1 MNIGVSA
8 GIRPATGRKSM
19 SRYELR
25 GHDLYD
31 THRRRI
37 ATARGLAIYDG
48 NNQRIGV
55 VRGDDLYDTEERRM
69 ATLRGSDIF
78 DSDSMKVGSL
88 SDVQDSIKGA
98 EVGVMDVALWY
109 CFVR

>member
-1 MNIGVSA
+1 MNAGVTA
-8 GIRPATGRKSM
+8 GIRPARGRKVM
-19 SRYELR
+19 NRYEKR

-31 THRRRI
+31 PHHRRI

-48 NNQRIGV
+48 DNQRIGV
-55 VRGDDLYDTEERRM
+55 VRGDDLYDTEERIM
-69 ATLRGSDIF
+69 ATVRGSDIF
-78 DSDSMKVGSL
+78 DADSMKVGSL
-88 SDVQDSIKGA
+88 SDVQGSIKGA